1 MRRRFRL
8 GRLRPA
14 TLLAVAGLLA
24 SATATGAA
32 GTPPL
37 PKVHTEVAGDPTP
50 LDLVSASFG
59 QVGRDVRLVLKTA
72 KPFLATDLV
81 PGSGR
86 SLCVQLRVDADKIPD
101 ERLCAIA
108 SAQAASGLRMRLTHL
123 DAGGDPAGVRDLK
136 AKVVRPDGRTIS
148 ASIPYASIGLKDG
161 RHAWQ
166 AVSHWQDRDACRAV
180 TPGVPPCV
188 DRLPDSAPIL
198 FRLAPL
204 KVVGCAYHGPA
215 EFRGGSGNRVALTF
229 DDGPAAITSQF
240 LDVLE
245 REHVPATFF
254 VLGNQIGGRAALLRR
269 MLADG
274 DMIGNHSYDHADLG
288 AGGAAAASEISRTQE
303 IVRQAT
309 GFTPCLF
316 RPPYGSTSASLV
328 ATAGAQQL
336 TTTLWNVDPADW
348 SDPGTGAI
356 ESRVLEQVRPG
367 SIIID
372 HDGGGPRGQTLAA
385 LPHIIHE
392 LKRRGYRLVTVN
404 ELLGLKV
411 VRR

>member
-1 MRRRFRL
+1 MPRRPHRAAARA
-8 GRLRPA
+8 A
-14 TLLAVAGLLA
+14 TLLALAVVVASA
-24 SATATGAA
+24 AATATGAA
-32 GTPPL
+32 GTAPL
-37 PKVHTEVAGDPTP
+37 PRVHTEAAGDHTP

-59 QVGRDVRLVLKTA
+59 QVGRDVRLALKTA
-72 KPFLATDLV
+72 KPFLSTDLV

-86 SLCVQLRVDADKIPD
+86 SLCVQLRVDADRIPD
-101 ERLCAIA
+101 ERLCVIANAKA
-108 SAQAASGLRMRLTHL
+108 SAGLRMRLTHL
-123 DAGGDPAGVRDLK
+123 DAGGAPAGVRDLK
-136 AKVVRPDGRTIS
+136 AKVIRPDGHTVA

-166 AVSHWQDRDACRAV
+166 AISQWRGGPACTAAA
-180 TPGVPPCV
+180 PCV

-204 KVVGCAYHGPA
+204 KVVGCAYHGPP
-215 EFRGGSGNRVALTF
+215 EVRGGSGNRVALTF

-254 VLGNQIGGRAALLRR
+254 VLGNQVGGRADLLRR

-288 AGGAAAASEISRTQE
+288 AGGPAAASEISRTQE

-316 RPPYGSTSASLV
+316 RPPYGSTSSSLV

-336 TTTLWNVDPADW
+336 TTVLWNVDPADW
-348 SDPGTGAI
+348 SDPGTGTI

-385 LPHIIHE
+385 LPNIIHE
-392 LKRRGYRLVTVN
+392 LKRRGYKLVTVD
-404 ELLGLKV
+404 ELLGLKL
-411 VRR
+411 VRG